1 MIKGVQTYLRGV
13 QTEFSKVTWPSK
25 QQFRQSFIVVVLFV
39 VVSAAI
45 VSAID
50 YGLQLVI
57 KAIINA

>member
-13 QTEFSKVTWPSK
+13 KTEFTKVTWPTKS
-25 QQFRQSFIVVVLFV
+25 QFSQSFRVVVVFV
-39 VVSAAI
+39 VVSALI

-50 YGLQLVI
+50 YGLGLVI